1 MKLSQPASS
10 SDIEVARD
18 IARRLNRHRR
28 RDDRSAASQPPAAA
42 AAPADEALAPPKRL
56 RPPSPPPRLAQ
67 PRPEPAAL
75 HAAEP
80 AAAESPAIETEVEI
94 DEPPATPEPEPELT
108 PSAAVRVEPPAKPSP
123 VRFEAPPPA
132 PRFEPPPPRVEIPEP
147 TGEFEAEFDPEE
159 PPAFA
164 RTAAS
169 EEDEDDG
176 LSFGGDPEVE
186 IPRVEDEEP
195 LGVLAA
201 DEDAAVDAGVDD
213 ASLSPEQLV
222 GDESADEGA
231 AEAADASPLDQLTE
245 VAEPSPFDDALLEE
259 PAAGE
264 EPVGPSWDEIVEIC
278 RALGQ
283 ANGAML
289 VDPAGQVFAARGDWP
304 APGPNAI
311 ATKLVTMMEKTLKDA
326 PTRSISAPLM
336 GLHLTAW
343 RVQLAEGLVTIA
355 FIGRT
360 PVKTEARPAIDN
372 EIHRG
377 TGA

>member
-1 MKLSQPASS
+1 MA
-10 SDIEVARD
+10 V
-18 IARRLNRHRR
+18 
-28 RDDRSAASQPPAAA
+28 
-42 AAPADEALAPPKRL
+42 
-56 RPPSPPPRLAQ
+56 
-67 PRPEPAAL
+67 EP
-75 HAAEP
+75 
-80 AAAESPAIETEVEI
+80 PAIETDVEI
-94 DEPPATPEPEPELT
+94 EEPAAEEPLPLAPPAPPPA
-108 PSAAVRVEPPAKPSP
+108 PVRVEPPAPPSP
-123 VRFEAPPPA
+123 VRFEPPPPPRPA
-132 PRFEPPPPRVEIPEP
+132 PLPRVEIPEP
-147 TGEFEAEFDPEE
+147 SGEFEAEFDPEE

-169 EEDEDDG
+169 DEDEDDA
-176 LSFGGDPEVE
+176 LSFGDDEVE
-186 IPRVEDEEP
+186 VPQAEEDEP

-201 DEDAAVDAGVDD
+201 AEDAAVDVAVDD
-213 ASLSPEQLV
+213 ASLSAEDLV
-222 GDESADEGA
+222 GDEGADEA
-231 AEAADASPLDQLTE
+231 AVEAEASPLDQLTDA
-245 VAEPSPFDDALLEE
+245 AEPSPFDDALLDE
-259 PAAGE
+259 PPAVE

-304 APGPNAI
+304 APGPSAI
-311 ATKLVTMMEKTLKDA
+311 ATKLVAMMEKTLKEA

-336 GLHLTAW
+336 GMHLTAW

-360 PVKTEARPAIDN
+360 PVKTGSRSAIDN